1 MPLILIE
8 IVGPPPA
15 VEAAPLAQSL
25 ADALGLTLGTPPGAT
40 WVRVRRTD
48 APDYAEQGV
57 SVEDIAREGWP
68 VFVEVLL
75 ARPGTPDEMTAT
87 MQRTTQ
93 AVAQVLQRPPARVHV
108 MFAPAG
114 AGRVAFGG
122 HWVGASARHGES
134 SET

>member
-8 IVGPPPA
+8 IVGPPPT
-15 VEAAPLAQSL
+15 VETVTLAQSL
-25 ADALGLTLGTPPGAT
+25 ADALGLALGTPLGAT
-40 WVRVRRTD
+40 WVRLRRTD
-48 APDYAEQGV
+48 AADYAEQGV
-57 SVEDIAREGWP
+57 PAEDIAREGWP

-75 ARPGTPDEMTAT
+75 ARHGTPDEMTAT
-87 MQRTTQ
+87 MQRITQ
-93 AVAQVLQRPPARVHV
+93 AVAQVLQRPPERVHV

-122 HWVGASARHGES
+122 HWVGASARREES